1 MHDPI
6 ARHPTRAEQ
15 LDILVTAVSET
26 CPRQA
31 NVLDLG
37 CGTGF
42 VGHLLAAKRP
52 DLQFTGVD
60 LSADALAQARSHL
73 SGFQSAPTL
82 VTADLS
88 QLSQLQSAEGSFSA
102 IWSALTF
109 HDLEHPAKQALI
121 GWMARQVSADGF
133 VFVYDRVRLTQAETF
148 ALQRAI
154 WKRIEAVHGEG
165 MRSADSYAAYIE
177 DLDRTNRP
185 APLADYFDWFAQ
197 AGLTAQLLHL
207 HGNIMLMAGAR
218 RKGVA

>member
-15 LDILVTAVSET
+15 LDILVTAVAET
-26 CPRQA
+26 CPRDA

-37 CGTGF
+37 CGTGY

-52 DLQFTGVD
+52 DLHFSGVD
-60 LSADALAQARSHL
+60 VSAEALDEARTHLAGFQATPALVHADLTQLAQL
-73 SGFQSAPTL
+73 AP
-82 VTADLS
+82 A
-88 QLSQLQSAEGSFSA
+88 QGSFNA

-121 GWMARQVSADGF
+121 GWMAQQVSDDGF

-148 ALQRAI
+148 ALQQAI
-154 WKRIEAVHGEG
+154 WKRIEVVHGAG
-165 MRSADSYAAYIE
+165 MRTADSYAAYVE

-185 APLADYFDWFAQ
+185 APLADYFSWFAQ

-207 HGNIMLMAGAR
+207 HGNVMLMAGAR
-218 RKGVA
+218 RAGAV